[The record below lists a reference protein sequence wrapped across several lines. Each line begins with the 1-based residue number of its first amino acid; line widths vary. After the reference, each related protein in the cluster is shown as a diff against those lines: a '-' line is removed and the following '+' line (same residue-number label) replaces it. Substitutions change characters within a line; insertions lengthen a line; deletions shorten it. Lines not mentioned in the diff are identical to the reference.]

1 MRMTAL
7 SSLEYVFDQNEFV
20 VEAVATHTDYLEN
33 AASSDSSS
41 ACPMRIEKPKDE
53 DIYMEKASIK
63 RDYVR
68 YTVQDKIRWIKW
80 VGQARFFNLKIEK
93 CMNASAAAKQLSIHI
108 RTARR
113 QVKQYKMCP
122 DSIVE
127 VCKQVG
133 RKHILGEEHEAAVV
147 NFIDVNF
154 SATVVEVIEH
164 LLKRFHDLK
173 VSRSTVYSFTKSEC
187 NLLLKK
193 QIFILLRETVQQRLR
208 SSTIRFVNGRTQA

>member
-1 MRMTAL
+1 MGHGNVTDENDGPEL
-7 SSLEYVFDQNEFV
+7 LGFV

-68 YTVQDKIRWIKW
+68 
-80 VGQARFFNLKIEK
+80 FFNLKIEK
-93 CMNASAAAKQLSIHI
+93 CMNASAAAKH
-108 RTARR
+108 
-113 QVKQYKMCP
+113 
-122 DSIVE
+122 IVE

-173 VSRSTVYSFTKSEC
+173 VSRSTVYSFTKSESDFHSIER
-187 NLLLKK
+187 NSPAKIEE
-193 QIFILLRETVQQRLR
+193 QHD
-208 SSTIRFVNGRTQA
+208 